1 MASSLLQRI
10 SEGEGLHLDFKYA
23 VTDSKKIARSLA
35 AFANTS
41 GGSLLLG
48 VKDNGRIAGVNSD
61 EEYYMIETAAQVFCK
76 PEVPFDVKR
85 WEVNG
90 KVVLEIIIAES
101 TRKPHSAPDKEGK
114 PTTYI
119 RIADENIKVGYLHAK
134 YLRQSCSKPRPVS
147 FGIRHQQLVDLLTA
161 TGPLSFTKI
170 WKKQQL
176 STKEAERLVLDLL
189 SINVIKIESTHEQSR
204 FSIVE
209 SD

>member
-101 TRKPHSAPDKEGK
+101 TRKPHSAPDKEGN

-147 FGIRHQQLVDLLTA
+147 FGNRHQQLVDLLTA
-161 TGPLSFTKI
+161 SGPLSFTKI

>member
-114 PTTYI
+114 STTYI

-134 YLRQSCSKPRPVS
+134 YLRQSCTKPRPVS
-147 FGIRHQQLVDLLTA
+147 FGNRHQQLVDLLTA